1 MPRPAR
7 EFSSNEKSVV
17 FRWFAVF
24 LVDIRE
30 EDSESVNYAKFGPNS
45 LRFSK
50 VMVKTSFQMFSFLIL
65 FSLLFNFKSSIST
78 FLVDFRPKCSR
89 TGALRSF

>member
-7 EFSSNEKSVV
+7 EFLSNEKSVV

-24 LVDIRE
+24 LVGIRE
-30 EDSESVNYAKFGPNS
+30 EDSESVNYAKFGPDS

-50 VMVKTSFQMFSFLIL
+50 VLVKTSFQL
-65 FSLLFNFKSSIST
+65 FSLM
-78 FLVDFRPKCSR
+78 
-89 TGALRSF
+89 

>member
-7 EFSSNEKSVV
+7 EFLSNEKSVV
-17 FRWFAVF
+17 FRSFAVF

-50 VMVKTSFQMFSFLIL
+50 VMVKTSF
-65 FSLLFNFKSSIST
+65 
-78 FLVDFRPKCSR
+78 
-89 TGALRSF
+89 

>member
-7 EFSSNEKSVV
+7 EFLSNEKSVV
-17 FRWFAVF
+17 FRSFAVF

-30 EDSESVNYAKFGPNS
+30 EDSESVNYAEFGPNS

-50 VMVKTSFQMFSFLIL
+50 VMIKTSFRL
-65 FSLLFNFKSSIST
+65 FSLM
-78 FLVDFRPKCSR
+78 
-89 TGALRSF
+89 

>member
-7 EFSSNEKSVV
+7 ELLSNGKSVV

-24 LVDIRE
+24 RVDIRE
-30 EDSESVNYAKFGPNS
+30 EDSESVNYTKFGPNS

-50 VMVKTSFQMFSFLIL
+50 AMVKTSFQL
-65 FSLLFNFKSSIST
+65 FSLM
-78 FLVDFRPKCSR
+78 
-89 TGALRSF
+89 

>member
-7 EFSSNEKSVV
+7 EFLSNEKSVV

-50 VMVKTSFQMFSFLIL
+50 VMVKTSFQLIL
-65 FSLLFNFKSSIST
+65 LIKECLT
-78 FLVDFRPKCSR
+78 
-89 TGALRSF
+89 A